1 MSDVVLGFS
10 SGLVELP
17 CETSFFDTYFGGTP
31 TFASQ
36 ECAHEAPRCDKCDCT
51 ALFVLQA
58 YNSSSDE
65 FHLTMHLYAC
75 PRCTTWFAKRCV
87 SDVVLVEPKVSTTA
101 SAAPAAP
108 AAPKAAFSF
117 DFDDEWGACKSSSSS
132 EPAATATATA
142 TAATETKTAATFTSN
157 TVATFRLGFIEVD
170 YEPEEFEDDEGDD
183 AIEQLALSASADDDG
198 LASDDFVV
206 EPEEYEESDP
216 FQKFVMRLARAPE
229 QLCRY
234 GGKPL
239 WPTRER
245 PRNVPACGACGAAR
259 AFELQ
264 LLPTLLS
271 FLEPS
276 AARMVDFGSVFVYT
290 CSAQCRA
297 RACTD
302 EFCFVIEGQ

>member
-1 MSDVVLGFS
+1 M
-10 SGLVELP
+10 
-17 CETSFFDTYFGGTP
+17 
-31 TFASQ
+31 
-36 ECAHEAPRCDKCDCT
+36 
-51 ALFVLQA
+51 
-58 YNSSSDE
+58 
-65 FHLTMHLYAC
+65 
-75 PRCTTWFAKRCV
+75 
-87 SDVVLVEPKVSTTA
+87 
-101 SAAPAAP
+101 
-108 AAPKAAFSF
+108 
-117 DFDDEWGACKSSSSS
+117 
-132 EPAATATATA
+132 
-142 TAATETKTAATFTSN
+142 
-157 TVATFRLGFIEVD
+157 ATFRLGFIEVD
-170 YEPEEFEDDEGDD
+170 YEPEEFEDDDGDD
-183 AIEQLALSASADDDG
+183 AIEQLALSVSADDDG

-216 FQKFVMRLARAPE
+216 FQKFVMRLGRAPE

-259 AFELQ
+259 VFELQ

>member
-1 MSDVVLGFS
+1 MTTSDVVLGFS

-87 SDVVLVEPKVSTTA
+87 SDVVVEPKVSTTA

-142 TAATETKTAATFTSN
+142 TAATETKTAATFTSS

-170 YEPEEFEDDEGDD
+170 YEPEEFDDDEGDD
-183 AIEQLALSASADDDG
+183 AIEQLALSASADDG